1 MLENLA
7 SDFAEYMDASLVY
20 FHGNRDFYG
29 LVFFL
34 SSHLSQMQQNELELR
49 RILVHGLQR
58 NFSGRRLANDGFRHF
73 RRTIGRQ
80 FSEMLRPAA
89 EVIEESFLDRR
100 ARHLMLITDN
110 PEHAFTYLSGLSQK
124 QGRPLRVFRSCD
136 FPDEQREEK
145 SYEVL
150 EKIILAMER
159 GDTCAF
165 HGLEGVYQSL
175 YDLLNQNYL
184 QIRGRVYCT
193 IAVKGESYKRVV
205 HPAFKAVVILN

>member
-1 MLENLA
+1 M
-7 SDFAEYMDASLVY
+7 
-20 FHGNRDFYG
+20 
-29 LVFFL
+29 
-34 SSHLSQMQQNELELR
+34 
-49 RILVHGLQR
+49 
-58 NFSGRRLANDGFRHF
+58 
-73 RRTIGRQ
+73 
-80 FSEMLRPAA
+80 
-89 EVIEESFLDRR
+89 
-100 ARHLMLITDN
+100 
-110 PEHAFTYLSGLSQK
+110 
-124 QGRPLRVFRSCD
+124 FRSCD

-205 HPAFKAVVILN
+205 HPAFKAVVILNEDTVYDKRAVDPPFLNRFEKYRFNLLHIFTSPQEAVLKELVDWLTEVCAL